1 MELLL
6 LQAAQPEPVPQVRLL
21 VPWLAMCHYH
31 HLPLDY
37 AGGCH
42 SADACDGLLHR
53 AVHLEPQRV
62 AQQQSGQT

>member
-6 LQAAQPEPVPQVRLL
+6 LQAAQPEPVSQVRRSVLG
-21 VPWLAMCHYH
+21 LAMHHHH

-37 AGGCH
+37 ARG
-42 SADACDGLLHR
+42 SRAADACFGLLHR

-62 AQQQSGQT
+62 AQQQGGQT